1 MKSTFARRISI
12 LLVLAMVLAMLPLGA
27 MAATPT
33 TLYLKPGPWSTASA
47 WFSAYFFVG
56 DTNVHAEMA
65 DTDGDGVY
73 EVTVPEGDWTN
84 VIFLRNDPADKVADW
99 NGVWNKTADLVL
111 PTDGK
116 NMYTVTGWNAGNGA
130 WSEYVYVEPVF
141 YVCGTMNSWTL
152 KADGYQMVKG
162 DDGVYSLTL
171 TLDAGSYQFKVN
183 DGTWDQAWGKDGGQT
198 NIEFVLTEES
208 NVVITMGADKK
219 PAVTSSAMGEVEV
232 FDYYLVGTMNE
243 WSVSSESGMSKNED
257 GTYSI
262 TMDLVA
268 GTYEY
273 KANNGTWDVC
283 FPAVGEADATVIV
296 ATDCAVTFTL
306 DPVAG
311 TITATGDG
319 IGVPPVTDITAVNVK
334 GTIPGLDWDA
344 ESVAGA
350 MTLVDGIYTITIPA
364 VPASAVGADAYAFKV
379 LVNNSWDTAY
389 PESDWTFYLTDACD
403 VVITFNPA
411 TNAVTLD
418 AEFLTYDVP
427 GEGGEDP
434 VDPPVTEDV
443 FNVKGDVAGLDW
455 DLTSGTGLM
464 TKNEDGSY
472 SLTIAGVAAAT
483 KYSIKVV
490 KNNSW
495 DFAIGGEGPG
505 GNYEFAVTDVCDVT
519 ITVAAD
525 GTLSVSGEFVTA
537 AGLSEIVIDSVYVVG
552 SGDESGNGFLYG
564 VSWDPAS
571 SVNKMTLENGVYT
584 ITYTGVAAG
593 TYEFKFALNGGW
605 TYSYAS
611 GVEVVSGETTTAWY
625 NSIGNSTLVV
635 AADNSTVTLVLD
647 LSGVK
652 YEKDNAQM
660 TVTIEESA
668 SIKENVAPEQIVI
681 GNNDFAFATGNREP
695 VTAPYTAIFTGTLYI
710 YPTAMTIVDNW
721 SGTLQEVPSEYIG
734 MQFGRMYGIVVDGM
748 TIWGNQI
755 DVVEGQTYQI
765 GIMDNMGAGCMV
777 TLTVCS
783 GHNFVD
789 GTCSVCGYVCANHNW
804 DNGLCLICG
813 EVCYHENWD
822 GGNCTNCWLSCEHS
836 WTYAHSAESHT
847 FTCSGLCGQTI
858 SIANTD
864 GGKFRFNTASPAL
877 AVDIV
882 MNIAVTVPAGFEYPY
897 MVVEFNGETTYLSD
911 YTINEE
917 NGRYVFAFPGINPQI
932 MGDTFHA
939 TLYAYVDG
947 TEVNVTLDYSM
958 LKYLDSQLKKLTE
971 ASTLR
976 TALSDL
982 IMYGD
987 ANQVYEGYKTD
998 ALLSTLLSDASK
1010 ANLDPSTFPGLDASY
1025 NKQVTAGV
1033 KDANIDLKGVTMA
1046 LGSKIMVRMTVF
1058 CADPSAYTV
1067 KVTINGED
1075 FLYPVS
1081 ELALAA
1087 GYTDRYV
1094 VEFDQIRATQF
1105 GEEITFSFL
1114 DAAGNQ
1120 VGRTLTY
1127 TVYTYVQKNQAADNE
1142 NLVNLLK
1149 AIYNYGES
1157 VKKI

>member
-33 TLYLKPGPWSTASA
+33 TLYLKPGPWSTANA

-84 VIFLRNDPADKVADW
+84 VIFLRNDPSDKVADW
-99 NGVWNKTADLVL
+99 DGVWNKTADLAL

-116 NMYTVTGWNAGNGA
+116 NMYTVTGWKAGNGA

-152 KADGYQMVKG
+152 KAEGYQMVKG

-183 DGTWDQAWGKDGGQT
+183 DGTWDQTWGKDGGQN

-273 KANNGTWDVC
+273 KANNGTWDVR
-283 FPAVGEADATVIV
+283 FPAGTENATVTV

-311 TITATGDG
+311 TITTTGDG
-319 IGVPPVTDITAVNVK
+319 LGETPVE
-334 GTIPGLDWDA
+334 P
-344 ESVAGA
+344 
-350 MTLVDGIYTITIPA
+350 
-364 VPASAVGADAYAFKV
+364 
-379 LVNNSWDTAY
+379 
-389 PESDWTFYLTDACD
+389 
-403 VVITFNPA
+403 
-411 TNAVTLD
+411 
-418 AEFLTYDVP
+418 
-427 GEGGEDP
+427 P
-434 VDPPVTEDV
+434 VDPDIPVVEDV

-472 SLTIAGVAAAT
+472 SLVIANVAAGT

-495 DFAIGGEGPG
+495 DGAIGGTGAG
-505 GNYEFAVTDVCDVT
+505 GNYDFAVNTACDVT

-525 GTLSVSGEFVTA
+525 GTLSVTGVGVGDAIA
-537 AGLSEIVIDSVYVVG
+537 AEIVVESVVVAG
-552 SGDESGNGFLYG
+552 SGDGSGNGFLYG
-564 VSWDPAS
+564 VEWDPAS
-571 SVNKMTLENGVYT
+571 SVNQMTLENGVYT
-584 ITYTGVAAG
+584 ITYMGVAAG

-605 TYSYAS
+605 VHSFAS
-611 GVEVVSGETTTAWY
+611 GVEVVSGETATAWF
-625 NSIGNSTLVV
+625 NPQGNSTLVV

-647 LSGVK
+647 LTNVK
-652 YEKDNAQM
+652 IEGDNAEM

-681 GNNDFAFATGNREP
+681 GDNDFAFATGNREP
-695 VTAPYTAIFTGTLYI
+695 VTAPYTATFTGTLYI
-710 YPTAMTIVDNW
+710 YPTAMTIVDSW

-734 MQFGRMYGIVVDGM
+734 MQFGRMYGIVVDGV
-748 TIWGNQI
+748 TVWGNQI

-765 GIMDNMGAGCMV
+765 GIMDNMGAGCEV

-822 GGNCTNCWLSCEHS
+822 GGNCTNCWMSCEHS

-932 MGDTFHA
+932 MGDTFVA
-939 TLYAYVDG
+939 TLYAKYEGVDVS
-947 TEVNVTLDYSM
+947 VNLEYSM

-987 ANQVYEGYKTD
+987 ANQIYEDYKTD

-1046 LGSKIMVRMTVF
+1046 LGSKIMVRMTLQCNDVF
-1058 CADPSAYTV
+1058 SYKV
-1067 KVTINGED
+1067 KVTVNGED
-1075 FLYPVS
+1075 FIYDVS
-1081 ELALAA
+1081 DLPLAE
-1087 GYTDRYV
+1087 GQTDRYV

-1114 DAAGNQ
+1114 DADGNQ

-1127 TVYTYVQKNQAADNE
+1127 TVYTYVQKNQDADNE

-1157 VKKI
+1157 VKNI